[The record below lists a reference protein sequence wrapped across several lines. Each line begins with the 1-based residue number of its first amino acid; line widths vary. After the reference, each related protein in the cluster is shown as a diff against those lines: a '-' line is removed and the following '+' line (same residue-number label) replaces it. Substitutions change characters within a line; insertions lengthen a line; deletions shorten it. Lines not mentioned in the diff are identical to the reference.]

1 MSERKVL
8 NKYYPPDFDPSK
20 IPKNKGPPR
29 NATFVIRLMA
39 PCNMRC
45 TTCGEYIYKGR
56 KFNARKE
63 DVDDMSY
70 LGLRIYRFYIKCT
83 ACVSE
88 ICFRTDPENT
98 DYVLESGATR
108 NFEALKKAEEQRDR
122 EEKAKALE
130 LENNPMKLLE
140 MRTEASKNEMEL
152 AESLDELRELNRRT
166 VSIDYNSMIK
176 NYEDIREQERAATEA
191 ADEEFVRGIFSK
203 SGDVKVKRLLETGS
217 SSGSSD
223 DDVANKNKK
232 KSEKPT
238 NNQEKKKSDK
248 PSDQKKLKTDNPT
261 DHLTGPV
268 AKVEKKEVWQK
279 SIGTLSTGKS
289 GLSGLVKKKTTS
301 QDPKSTNTA
310 FKKPAIVVAP
320 KNAQTPKVVA
330 KAGPSHVVQT
340 KENGGGG
347 LGGLGL
353 LGAYSD
359 SESGSD

>member
-238 NNQEKKKSDK
+238 NNQGE
-248 PSDQKKLKTDNPT
+248 
-261 DHLTGPV
+261 
-268 AKVEKKEVWQK
+268 EE
-279 SIGTLSTGKS
+279 
-289 GLSGLVKKKTTS
+289 
-301 QDPKSTNTA
+301 
-310 FKKPAIVVAP
+310 
-320 KNAQTPKVVA
+320 
-330 KAGPSHVVQT
+330 
-340 KENGGGG
+340 GG
-347 LGGLGL
+347 
-353 LGAYSD
+353 
-359 SESGSD
+359 